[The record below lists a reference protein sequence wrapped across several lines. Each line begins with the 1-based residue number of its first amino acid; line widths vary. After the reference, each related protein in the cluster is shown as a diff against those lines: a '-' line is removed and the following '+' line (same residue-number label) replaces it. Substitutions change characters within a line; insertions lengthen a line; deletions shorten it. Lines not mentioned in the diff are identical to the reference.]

1 MYTAVVLEQ
10 LKANSASKRLSV
22 SILIA
27 EWTQL
32 VPETAR
38 DQFPAPV
45 RDQLLDL
52 LAVRND
58 STLYYDEVMGLL
70 THLSND
76 CRVLVKSFQNIGV
89 PVQSPIDLAP
99 TSLISVE
106 LAASLATAWYEQQI
120 ALVTD
125 QSAAVKGQPTVRDKL
140 EARRKRLLTT
150 MGHLE
155 SVQTELHISVL
166 ASLAAAVIAL
176 AQLPP
181 KLNAIINPLMKSI
194 KVRCVHC
201 CHLS

>member
-1 MYTAVVLEQ
+1 MVLEQ

-32 VPETAR
+32 VTETAR
-38 DQFPAPV
+38 DQFPVPV

-194 KVRCVHC
+194 KVCSVT
-201 CHLS
+201 LPIVVS